1 LRFKSEANMDDLPD
15 YEFHR
20 TISEEF
26 APTRAA
32 WRPTALRV
40 IVAALVASAGVA
52 AYLAFAWR
60 PRQAPIQ
67 VARSSPKVSTTEPPL
82 SLGGSAERVTLPPLN
97 DSDALVRTLVQAL
110 SESPAI
116 MAWLPTN
123 GHIRNFTVVVTNI
136 ADGVTPAKHLG
147 VLRPSARFQIVN
159 GAGGSYTDPRSYGRY
174 TAIADAVASVDPVG
188 AARLYATLKPRIEE
202 AHRELGS
209 ADVSFDTTLERA
221 IVALLKTPIL
231 ENPIPLKPKGIG
243 YAYVDERLES
253 LTAAQKQ
260 LLRMG
265 PRNVGIIN
273 RGLRSIALAL
283 GIPASHLP
291 PE

>member
-1 LRFKSEANMDDLPD
+1 MDDLPD
-15 YEFHR
+15 YELDR

-32 WRPTALRV
+32 WRPTALWV
-40 IVAALVASAGVA
+40 IVAALVASACVA
-52 AYLAFAWR
+52 AYLAFVWR
-60 PRQAPIQ
+60 PRQAPIH
-67 VARSSPKVSTTEPPL
+67 VAGSFPKASTTEPPL
-82 SLGGSAERVTLPPLN
+82 SLGGNAENVLLPPL
-97 DSDALVRTLVQAL
+97 DASDAFVRTLVQAL

-123 GHIRNFTVVVTNI
+123 GHIRNFTVVVANI
-136 ADGVTPAKHLG
+136 ADGVTPAKHLS
-147 VLRPSARFQIVN
+147 VLRPPARFRIVN
-159 GAGGSYTDPRSYGRY
+159 SAGGSYTDPRGYERY
-174 TAIADAVASVDPVG
+174 TSIADAVASVDPNG

-231 ENPIPLKPKGIG
+231 EKPIALKPKGIG

-265 PRNVGIIN
+265 PRNVGTIR
-273 RGLRSIALAL
+273 RGLRRIALAL

>member
-1 LRFKSEANMDDLPD
+1 MDDLPD
-15 YEFHR
+15 YELHR
-20 TISEEF
+20 TISEGS

-32 WRPTALRV
+32 RSPTALWL
-40 IVAALVASAGVA
+40 IVAALVAGAGVA
-52 AYLAFAWR
+52 AYFAFVWR
-60 PRQAPIQ
+60 PRHAPIQ
-67 VARSSPKVSTTEPPL
+67 VAASSPKVSTTEPPL
-82 SLGGSAERVTLPPLN
+82 SLGGSGERITLPPL
-97 DSDALVRTLVQAL
+97 DASDALVRTLVQAL

-123 GHIRNFTVVVTNI
+123 GNIRNFTVVVANI
-136 ADGVTPAKHLG
+136 ADGVTPAKHLS
-147 VLRPSARFQIVN
+147 VLRPSARFRIVDN
-159 GAGGSYTDPRSYGRY
+159 AGRSYTDPRGYGRY
-174 TAIADAVASVDPVG
+174 TAIADAVASVDPAG

-209 ADVSFDTTLERA
+209 ADMSFDTTLERA

-265 PRNVGIIN
+265 PRNVGIIK

>member
-1 LRFKSEANMDDLPD
+1 MDELPD
-15 YEFHR
+15 YELDR

-32 WRPTALRV
+32 TRPTARWL
-40 IVAALVASAGVA
+40 IVVALVAAAGVA
-52 AYLAFAWR
+52 AYFAFVWR
-60 PRQAPIQ
+60 PRQVPIQ
-67 VARSSPKVSTTEPPL
+67 VARSSPKTSTAEPPL
-82 SLGGSAERVTLPPLN
+82 SLGGSGEPIALPPL
-97 DSDALVRTLVQAL
+97 DASDALVRRLVRAL

-116 MAWLPTN
+116 VAWLPTN
-123 GHIRNFTVVVTNI
+123 GHIRNFTVVVANI
-136 ADGVTPAKHLG
+136 ADGVTPAKHLS
-147 VLRPSARFQIVN
+147 VLRPSARFHIVN
-159 GAGGSYTDPRSYGRY
+159 AAGGVYTDPRDYGRY

-231 ENPIPLKPKGIG
+231 EKPIRLKPKGIG

-265 PRNVGIIN
+265 PRNVGIIK

-283 GIPASHLP
+283 GIPTSHLP
-291 PE
+291 PA